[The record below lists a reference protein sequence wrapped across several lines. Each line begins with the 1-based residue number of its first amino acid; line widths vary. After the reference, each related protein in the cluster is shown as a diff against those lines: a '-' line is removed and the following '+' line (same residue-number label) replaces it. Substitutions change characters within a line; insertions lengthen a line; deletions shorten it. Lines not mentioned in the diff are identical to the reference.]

1 MWSVLLRRVAI
12 AIPLIIIVSML
23 MFLLASLVPGDQART
38 ILGEEATPAQIAA
51 LREQLGLDLPL
62 YQQYAN
68 WAVAA
73 VQGDFGDSI
82 LTGQGVGS
90 VLASRLP
97 VTASLMILSTAIIAI
112 AGGIFGILSALRGG
126 WLGRVLDAVSLFG
139 LAVPSFAVAILLA
152 SVFAVVLPIFPATGY
167 VAFSTDPVGWLW
179 ALVLPAVA
187 SSLAGTTLVAKQ
199 MRDSV
204 KDALARDYVR
214 AMRANGI
221 SDTSILLR
229 HVVKN
234 ASIPAVT
241 VLGLGAVAALTGSI
255 FIENV
260 FVLPGL
266 GTLATQATLN
276 HDLPV
281 LLGLGVLFT
290 LMVVIVNLI
299 VDLIYGVLNPKVR
312 VA

>member
-1 MWSVLLRRVAI
+1 MLLRRVAI